1 MEGALHSSSLCF
13 QTAATSRASEPARPP
28 PPPAG
33 ASAAAAAAA
42 AALGPSTTEDELNAL
57 LSQIDQ
63 VHKLIMKLTREL
75 SLFHA
80 SPRKNQEISLDPELA
95 EDLLDILVKKTTV
108 CNKHQSIDKGE
119 SDFFFSFKIS
129 GGRGGGPAGGHGGHH
144 AKRGGGG
151 KGRRRSWRIRYFF
164 LSSFVSPCYY

>member
-63 VHKLIMKLTREL
+63 VHKLIYKTREL

-80 SPRKNQEISLDPELA
+80 SPQKNQEISLDPELA
-95 EDLLDILVKKTTV
+95 EDLLDILVKKNN
-108 CNKHQSIDKGE
+108 CLQ
-119 SDFFFSFKIS
+119 
-129 GGRGGGPAGGHGGHH
+129 
-144 AKRGGGG
+144 
-151 KGRRRSWRIRYFF
+151 
-164 LSSFVSPCYY
+164 